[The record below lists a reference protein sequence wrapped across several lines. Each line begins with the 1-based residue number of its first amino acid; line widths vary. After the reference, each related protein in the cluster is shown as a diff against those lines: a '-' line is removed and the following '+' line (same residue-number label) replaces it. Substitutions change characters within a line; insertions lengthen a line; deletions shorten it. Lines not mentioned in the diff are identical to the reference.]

1 MQQSTHVGKR
11 APHFKWISALAVLA
25 LIVGGAAWRLRAAD
39 GDSTSGHSSAA
50 AHPTGHHE
58 HSEPLR
64 VQVVPV
70 HHGGMDR
77 VTVQPGS
84 IRAFESADLYAKVS
98 GYVKTLNVDI
108 GSPVKIG
115 QLLLEIDQ
123 PELAKDV
130 ERHEAA
136 LQQMQAK
143 IVQMQA
149 RVRTAEADHQAALAA
164 IVQAEA
170 EIGRAEATLSF
181 RQKQYDRIKSLYELK
196 SIDERLVD
204 EKHDERD
211 AAASAKDVA
220 TAKITTSKALA
231 TAAQARIEQ
240 CRADVKDA
248 EAAAR
253 FAQAELE
260 KAQVML
266 AYTHITS
273 PYDGVITARNIHVG
287 DFIRDSEKGAQQS
300 PMLVVQKTDIM
311 RVVVDV
317 PDRDVQFLDVND
329 PATIELDPLPDRH
342 FPGKVVRKANS
353 EDPLTRTMRTE
364 IDLANED
371 GRLSDGMY
379 GRVTI
384 LLEPKTDSH
393 FTIPSSCLTA
403 DPDSGKPCVLVV
415 KEGHIRHLPVTVTI
429 DDGTNAEVSTG
440 LAGDELVVA
449 APGPALIEGMPVE
462 AMTTDA
468 GAKKPASH

>member
-1 MQQSTHVGKR
+1 MQHSTHVGKR
-11 APHFKWISALAVLA
+11 APYFKWISGLAILG
-25 LIVGGAAWRLRAAD
+25 LIGGAAWRLRAAD
-39 GDSTSGHSSAA
+39 ADSPSTHDAAA
-50 AHPTGHHE
+50 AHSFSHKE

-70 HHGGMDR
+70 HQGGMDR

-84 IRAFESADLYAKVS
+84 VRAFESADLYAKVS

-108 GSPVKIG
+108 GSQVKVG

-123 PELAKDV
+123 PELVKDV
-130 ERHEAA
+130 ERHQAA
-136 LQQMQAK
+136 VQQSQAR
-143 IVQMQA
+143 IVQMEA

-181 RQKQYDRIKSLYELK
+181 RQKQYERIQSLFELK
-196 SIDERLVD
+196 SIDGRLVD
-204 EKHDERD
+204 EKRDERD
-211 AAASAKDVA
+211 AAAAAKDVA

-231 TAAQARIEQ
+231 EASQAKVEQ
-240 CRADVKDA
+240 SRADVKDA

-253 FAQAELE
+253 LAQAELE
-260 KAQVML
+260 KAEVML

-273 PYDGVITARNIHVG
+273 PYDGVITVRNVHVG
-287 DFIRDSEKGAQQS
+287 DFIRDSEKGASQN

-317 PDRDVQFLDVND
+317 PDRDVQFLDVGD
-329 PATIELDPLPDRH
+329 PATVQLDPLPDRH
-342 FPGKVVRKANS
+342 IAGKVVRKANS

-364 IDLANED
+364 IDLTNED

-379 GRVTI
+379 GHVHI
-384 LLEPKTDSH
+384 LLEPKIESH
-393 FTIPSSCLTA
+393 FTVPSSCITA
-403 DPDSGKPCVLVV
+403 DSESGKSCVLVV
-415 KEGHIRHLPVTVTI
+415 KDGHIRYIPVTVTI
-429 DDGTNAEVSTG
+429 DDGTSVEISTG

-449 APGPALIEGMPVE
+449 SPGPALIEGMSVE
-462 AMTTDA
+462 AMTDA
-468 GAKKPASH
+468 AAAKPAAGH